1 MTTTNL
7 FRLLLATFLILKLS
21 FSFGQITIGKTD
33 SLYSNILQENREIWV
48 SMPKGAQGNPDQ
60 KYPVAYL
67 LDGELY
73 FHSFTAEV
81 SHLSEV
87 NGNSIIPDMIVVGI
101 VNTNRVLD
109 LSPTVDS
116 ASWMQPNGGG
126 EQFTAFLENELI
138 PYIDKNYPTVSYRTL
153 VGHSLGGIFVMN
165 TFLKHTQSFNAYI
178 ALDPSFDWDS
188 KKLITEADAILSKNS
203 FEKTILFLGG
213 SSLCLESNA
222 EFEALL
228 NTHKPKGLKWK
239 CQYYKDDS
247 HGSVPLIGFY
257 DGLRLIFDY
266 YKRPSFKVITDE
278 SATTLASHYE
288 NITKELGYIVSPPQ
302 DLLLGL
308 AWRCKTLEK
317 EFERALKFLQLAEQY
332 YPQSPDVH
340 FSLAEYYNDTGDNE
354 KAVMYMEK
362 GSALGGKGE

>member
-1 MTTTNL
+1 M
-7 FRLLLATFLILKLS
+7 RLLSSLVLS
-21 FSFGQITIGKTD
+21 LNVSICLGQISIGKTD

-48 SMPKGAQGNPDQ
+48 SIPKGFQGNPEQ

-73 FHSFTAEV
+73 FHSFTGEV

-101 VNTNRVLD
+101 VNTNRVLN

-126 EQFTAFLENELI
+126 EQFTEFIEKELI
-138 PYIDKNYPTVSYRTL
+138 PYVDKTYPTVSYRTL

-165 TFLKHTQSFNAYI
+165 TFLKHTQLFNAYI
-178 ALDPSFDWDS
+178 ALDPSFDWDG
-188 KKLITEADAILSKNS
+188 KKLISEADAILSKNS
-203 FEKTILFLGG
+203 FEKNIFFLGG
-213 SSLCLESNA
+213 SSLCLETNA

-228 NTHKPKGLKWK
+228 NTYKSKGLKWK
-239 CQYYKDDS
+239 CQYYKEDS
-247 HGSVPLIGFY
+247 HGSVPLIGSY
-257 DGLRLIFDY
+257 DGLRFIFDF

-278 SATTLASHYE
+278 SVTTLANHYE
-288 NITKELGYIVSPPQ
+288 NITKELGYAVSPPQ
-302 DLLLGL
+302 DLMLGL

-317 EFERALKFLQLAEQY
+317 EFDRALQFLQLAEQY
-332 YPQSPDVH
+332 YPKSPDVLY
-340 FSLAEYYNDTGDNE
+340 SLAEYYNDTGDNE

-362 GSALGGKGE
+362 GKRFE

>member
-1 MTTTNL
+1 MKFFLSTL
-7 FRLLLATFLILKLS
+7 FLLNVSLCI
-21 FSFGQITIGKTD
+21 GQITIGKTD

-48 SMPKGAQGNPDQ
+48 SIPKGFQGNPAQ

-101 VNTNRVLD
+101 VNTNRVLN
-109 LSPTVDS
+109 LSPTADS

-126 EQFTAFLENELI
+126 EQFTEFIEKELI
-138 PYIDKNYPTVSYRTL
+138 PYVDKNYPTVGYRTL

-165 TFLKHTQSFNAYI
+165 TFLKHTPLFNAYI
-178 ALDPSFDWDS
+178 ALDPSFDWDG
-188 KKLITEADAILSKNS
+188 KKLINEAGSILSKNKFDKS
-203 FEKTILFLGG
+203 CLFLGG

-228 NTHKPKGLKWK
+228 NTNKPKDLKWK
-239 CQYYKDDS
+239 CRYYKDDS
-247 HGSVPLIGFY
+247 HGSVPLIGSY
-257 DGLRLIFDY
+257 AGLRFIFDF

-278 SATTLASHYE
+278 SVTTLANHYE
-288 NITKELGYIVSPPQ
+288 NISKELGYTVSPPQ

-317 EFERALKFLQLAEQY
+317 EFDRALKFLQLAEHH
-332 YPQSPDVH
+332 YPQSPDVSY
-340 FSLAEYYNDTGDNE
+340 SLAEYYNDTGDNE
-354 KAVMYMEK
+354 KALMYMER
-362 GSALGGKGE
+362 GNALSGK

>member
-1 MTTTNL
+1 MKFFL
-7 FRLLLATFLILKLS
+7 FVLLALNVSLCV
-21 FSFGQITIGKTD
+21 GQITIGNSD
-33 SLYSNILQENREIWV
+33 SLYSNILQESREIWV
-48 SMPKGAQGNPDQ
+48 SIPKGAQGNPNQ

-73 FHSFTAEV
+73 FHSFTGEV

-101 VNTNRVLD
+101 VNTNRVLN
-109 LSPTVDS
+109 LSPTPDS
-116 ASWMQPNGGG
+116 TSWMQPNGGG
-126 EQFTAFLENELI
+126 EQFTEFLEKELI
-138 PYIDKNYPTVSYRTL
+138 PYVDSHYQTVPYRVL

-165 TFLKHTQSFNAYI
+165 TFLNHTQLFNAYI

-188 KKLITEADAILSKNS
+188 KKLISEASSILGENN
-203 FEKTILFLGG
+203 FAKTALFLGG

-228 NTHKPKGLKWK
+228 NTNNPKGLKWK

-247 HGSVPLIGFY
+247 HGSVPLIGSY
-257 DGLRLIFDY
+257 NGLRFIFDY
-266 YKRPSFKVITDE
+266 YTRPSFKVITDE
-278 SATTLASHYE
+278 SANILSAHYE
-288 NITKELGYIVSPPQ
+288 NITKELGYAVSPPQ

-317 EFERALKFLQLAEQY
+317 EFDRALKFLQLAEQY
-332 YPQSPDVH
+332 YPQSPDV
-340 FSLAEYYNDTGDNE
+340 FYSLAEYYNDTGDNE

-362 GSALGGKGE
+362 GNALSEK